1 MAFLLILTCMRTHL
15 TFTRLNTTEAMYG
28 RSRVPEEVEPRSTFT
43 RGLSYIASVLF
54 TRVDLRA
61 YARKSYE
68 TVDIH
73 CNT

>member
-1 MAFLLILTCMRTHL
+1 
-15 TFTRLNTTEAMYG
+15 MYG

-73 CNT
+73 CNTWPIFKVLYIRWGGSVAR